1 MGRSDGRDVRDVTQG
16 AGELGGAHGGH
27 GTGATYEASTAA
39 QAFAALSQD
48 LLSDLDEQATLRR
61 VCARAL
67 EIVPGADLAAVTVR
81 RRRGRLA
88 TLAHTDQLA
97 AWADDLQY
105 ELREGPCVDSALE
118 GESFVV
124 PSIGD
129 DGRWPA
135 WSQAVRREG
144 IASLISVDLPA
155 PAWHPRSEP
164 LGALNLYGLRLRAL
178 DDAALGRARILAVHA
193 ATAFATAR
201 RAASL
206 EEAVEARHRI
216 GVAQG
221 LLMARFEID
230 AERAFE
236 LMRRVAGAEGRKLR
250 EVAAHI
256 VATGELPGPLASS
269 PDGG

>member
-1 MGRSDGRDVRDVTQG
+1 MGRTDS
-16 AGELGGAHGGH
+16 GAH
-27 GTGATYEASTAA
+27 APSAA
-39 QAFAALSQD
+39 AEAFAALSQD
-48 LLSDLDEQATLRR
+48 LLSDLDEAATLRR

-88 TLAHTDQLA
+88 TLAHTDRLA

-118 GESFVV
+118 GTSFVV
-124 PSIGD
+124 PSLSD
-129 DGRWPA
+129 DPRWPA
-135 WSQAVRREG
+135 WSQAVSREG
-144 IASLISVDLPA
+144 IASLVSVDLPA

-164 LGALNLYGLRLRAL
+164 LGALNLYGLRPRAVD
-178 DDAALGRARILAVHA
+178 DDALARARIFAVHA

-201 RAASL
+201 RTASL

-250 EVAAHI
+250 DVAAHV
-256 VATGELPGPLASS
+256 VATGDLPGTLATSAQE
-269 PDGG
+269 D